1 MDVGSRSITT
11 TMPRT
16 AEWREHSDKGGRMK
30 LATRPLTQPTP
41 PCYSSSALEWLFMIG
56 RPTRY
61 SVEGEGNRTMRP

>member
-1 MDVGSRSITT
+1 
-11 TMPRT
+11 
-16 AEWREHSDKGGRMK
+16 MK